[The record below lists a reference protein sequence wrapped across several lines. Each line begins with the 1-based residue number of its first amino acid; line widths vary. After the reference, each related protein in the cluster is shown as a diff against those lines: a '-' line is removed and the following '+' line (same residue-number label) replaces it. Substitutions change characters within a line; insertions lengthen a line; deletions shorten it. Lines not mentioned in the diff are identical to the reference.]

1 MNDGYDSAGKA
12 LISDKA
18 ELGLPYTFGYA
29 KLKRNRGLS
38 IGKRANLFLSG
49 GLYAKMYLTRKESEF
64 QIKVE
69 QEGFDLISFWKTNV
83 FESSDILGLSDENL
97 QKLREFSER
106 LIYER
111 IKKDFSA

>member
-1 MNDGYDSAGKA
+1 MNAGYDSMGKP
-12 LISDKA
+12 LVSDKA

-29 KLKRNRGLS
+29 KLKRNRGLT
-38 IGKRANLFLSG
+38 IGKRADLYLSG
-49 GLYAKMYLTRKESEF
+49 GLYAKMYLTKKESEF

-69 QEGFDLISFWKTNV
+69 QTGFDLIKFWESNV
-83 FESSDILGLSDENL
+83 FESDSILGLSEENL
-97 QKLREFSER
+97 QKVRKFSEK